1 MLRLV
6 IRHEELASREIVLR
20 PGLNR
25 IGRNDQND
33 HPIPNPSISGFHC
46 EIEVG
51 EEGVRIR
58 DLGSTNGT
66 FIDDAPVGEGFL
78 EAGQSLRLGEVK
90 CDVVEAPSGSPA
102 DAPGQIRV
110 PVPASPPTEAPE
122 AEVPAAA
129 SSVACVHHPGL
140 TATHLCR
147 RCAKLFCRN
156 CLKWLRVG
164 MKLDP
169 ACPDCGGFCLDLEA
183 VRKEAARREATF
195 FRLLPGTFSY
205 PFKRN
210 GLILLICGTV
220 FFALLE
226 LAQMVLNR
234 LGIAYLLLAYWITV
248 IMSSGYLF
256 AFMQNIIV
264 SSVHGEEQMP
274 PFPEVTNFVEG
285 FFSPAFRLF
294 AIGVVLCGP
303 GLLAMIFVHP
313 LVGLAILLLGFFCV
327 PMAFLTV
334 ALADSLSGLNPLV
347 IFSGIAKL
355 PGAYLVV
362 CLIFLVSIAV
372 QAGAGLLLN
381 LTGVPILPTVLGTF
395 IMLYLVTVEMRS
407 LGLLYYTNKKRL
419 AWFR

>member
-1 MLRLV
+1 
-6 IRHEELASREIVLR
+6 
-20 PGLNR
+20 
-25 IGRNDQND
+25 
-33 HPIPNPSISGFHC
+33 
-46 EIEVG
+46 
-51 EEGVRIR
+51 
-58 DLGSTNGT
+58 
-66 FIDDAPVGEGFL
+66 
-78 EAGQSLRLGEVK
+78 
-90 CDVVEAPSGSPA
+90 
-102 DAPGQIRV
+102 
-110 PVPASPPTEAPE
+110 
-122 AEVPAAA
+122 
-129 SSVACVHHPGL
+129 
-140 TATHLCR
+140 
-147 RCAKLFCRN
+147 
-156 CLKWLRVG
+156 

-169 ACPDCGGFCLDLEA
+169 GCPACGGFCIDLEA

-195 FRLLPGTFSY
+195 FRVLPGAFSY

-210 GLILLICGTV
+210 GLILLICGTI

-226 LAQMVLNR
+226 LAQMVLNK

-285 FFSPAFRLF
+285 FLSPAFRLF
-294 AIGVVLCGP
+294 AIGVLLCGP
-303 GLLAMIFVHP
+303 GFAVMMFVHP
-313 LVGLAILLLGFFCV
+313 LVGLAILLLGLFCL

-362 CLIFLVSIAV
+362 CLIFLVSVAV
-372 QAGAGLLLN
+372 QAGAGLLLT